1 MGKQDENILR
11 QLENQLISCDAAE
24 AAPSQKVRAENT
36 DRADVDMEDYSRQV
50 EAGKGRG
57 RGLLWLLLLV
67 AAAAV
72 AYILYR
78 GGVLPWK

>member
-1 MGKQDENILR
+1 MGKQEKNMLR

-24 AAPSQKVRAENT
+24 AAPAQKVRAENT
-36 DRADVDMEDYSRQV
+36 DRADVDIEDYSRRV
-50 EAGKGRG
+50 EAGKRRG

-67 AAAAV
+67 AAAA
-72 AYILYR
+72 AIYLLYR

>member
-1 MGKQDENILR
+1 MGKQEENMLR

-24 AAPSQKVRAENT
+24 AAPAQKVRAENT
-36 DRADVDMEDYSRQV
+36 DRADVDMEDYSRRV
-50 EAGKGRG
+50 EAGKRRG

>member
-1 MGKQDENILR
+1 MGKQEENMLR

-24 AAPSQKVRAENT
+24 AAPAQKVRGENT
-36 DRADVDMEDYSRQV
+36 DRADVDMEDYSRRV
-50 EAGKGRG
+50 EAGKSRR